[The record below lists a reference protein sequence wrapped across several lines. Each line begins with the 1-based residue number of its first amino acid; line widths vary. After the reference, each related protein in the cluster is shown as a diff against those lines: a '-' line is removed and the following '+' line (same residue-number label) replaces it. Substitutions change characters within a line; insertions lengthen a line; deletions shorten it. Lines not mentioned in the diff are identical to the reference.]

1 MDLPKQAHNHELKH
15 EMDKYMGSVIKW
27 MKFASWSAI
36 FCHTNFCKLLS
47 FCMPQF
53 PHQQKTYD
61 DNINHVGLFLGL
73 SEKICIKH
81 LAHEI
86 FFNKYALLLL
96 WWRHENAEL
105 ISSLLEWTHENMKKI
120 KKRHNFNNVMNVEK
134 QNKTKML
141 HLKELL
147 VQSNV
152 NSHI

>member
-1 MDLPKQAHNHELKH
+1 
-15 EMDKYMGSVIKW
+15 

-86 FFNKYALLLL
+86 FS
-96 WWRHENAEL
+96 
-105 ISSLLEWTHENMKKI
+105 INMLYYYYGEGMK
-120 KKRHNFNNVMNVEK
+120 M
-134 QNKTKML
+134 QN
-141 HLKELL
+141 
-147 VQSNV
+147 
-152 NSHI
+152 